1 MAEPALERTAFT
13 TSRQLEFFGEKELQM
28 QIGHDRR
35 YWPVAL
41 LKELIDNALDAC
53 EAAGVAP
60 VIRVTVDA
68 DAVTV
73 ADNGPGLPEAVLRRS
88 LDYTTRTSDK
98 AYYVSPTRGQM
109 GNALKCIYGAAFVLM
124 GERAV
129 VEVAAQGLSHRINVT
144 LDRIS
149 QEPRLRLESAPA
161 PTTGTVV
168 KIRWPGIARLLAT
181 PERDSYTVPPPTVAQ
196 LLQDYAAFNSHA
208 AFVLEGVAGRAE
220 FQPTV
225 PGCAKWKPSDPTS
238 PHWYTPE
245 RLRALIA
252 AYLGEERSGQRG
264 RTVRE
269 FVSEF
274 RGLSGSA
281 KQKAVTDAAG
291 LTGAWLRDLVDGDD
305 VAACHVA
312 RLLEAMQVESRPV
325 KPDALGPLG
334 EAHLTDRMVTSF
346 NAAPDSVRYKKLQG
360 ETDGVP
366 YVLEVAFGVYRA
378 AGGWSPGTVA
388 VGLNWTP
395 TIRQPLVKLA
405 ELLGANRVDGLDPVA
420 VVVHLACPRLEFTD
434 RGKSALAL
442 SGPVLADLEK
452 GLEAV
457 TKEWKRLKQRKARDA
472 RVAERDL
479 DELRRA
485 ERRRE
490 WSRKEAA
497 YAVMAEAYQKASN
510 GGRLPVNA
518 RQLMYAV
525 RPGVLALTGG
535 KFWKDSRTFTQ
546 DVLQAFMEDY
556 PVETA
561 AWDVTFDDRGHF
573 GEPHTGRRIGLG
585 TVAVR
590 VYVAKWNARIA
601 PSDPVELDYEAPT
614 LGPAN
619 RYRYALFIEKEG
631 FNPLLKAA
639 QIAERFDL
647 AVMSTKGM
655 SVTAARQL
663 IDHLSAAGVTIL
675 VLRDFDKSGFS
686 IVRTLAHNT
695 RRYTFTT
702 PPRVIDLGLRLA
714 DVRAL
719 GLEGEHVTYKG
730 KADPRPNLRQNG
742 ATAEEI
748 AYLVRSRDRYSG
760 EWKGERVELNAMPP
774 PQFVTWLEDKLQA
787 AGVTKVVP
795 TGDALADAYRRAVRL
810 ATIQKAIDD
819 AEAAYEG
826 APVEVPADLEET
838 LREKVNG
845 TATAWDEALW
855 EMAREALEE
864 AEAENE

>member
-1 MAEPALERTAFT
+1 MAAAAVLERTTFT
-13 TSRQLEFFGEKELQM
+13 TSRLLEFFSEKELQM
-28 QIGHDRR
+28 QIGHDRP

-53 EAAGVAP
+53 EGADVAP

-88 LDYTTRTSDK
+88 LDYAVRVSDK
-98 AYYVSPTRGQM
+98 AHYVSPSRGQL
-109 GNALKCIYGAAFVLM
+109 GNALKCIWAAPFVWT

-129 VEVAAQGLSHRINVT
+129 VEVAAQGLLHRVEVT

-149 QEPRLRLESAPA
+149 QEPHLSPLKPTPT

-168 KIRWPGIARLLAT
+168 KIHWPRIASLLND
-181 PERDSYTVPPPTVAQ
+181 PRPDLYNPLLTVGD
-196 LLQDYAAFNSHA
+196 LLTRYAAFNPHA
-208 AFVLEGVAGRAE
+208 AFTLDGAAGLAE
-220 FQPTV
+220 FQPSA
-225 PGCAKWKPSDPTS
+225 PGWAKWRPTDPTS
-238 PHWYTPE
+238 PHWYTAE

-252 AYLGEERSGQRG
+252 AYLSEERSDQRG

-291 LTGAWLRDLVDGDD
+291 LTGAWLHDLVDGDD

-312 RLLEAMQVESRPV
+312 RLLAAMQAESRPV
-325 KPDALGPLG
+325 KPDALGALG
-334 EAHLTDRMVTSF
+334 EAHLTDRLITSLY
-346 NAAPDSVRYKKLQG
+346 AAPDSVRYKKLQG
-360 ETDGVP
+360 EADGVP

-378 AGGWSPGTVA
+378 EYAGCPRTVA

-395 TIRQPLVKLA
+395 TIRQPLVRLA
-405 ELLGANRVDGLDPVA
+405 DMLGASHVDRRDPVA
-420 VVVHLACPRLEFTD
+420 VVMHLACPRLEFTD

-442 SGPVLADLEK
+442 PSAVLADLQKAVES
-452 GLEAV
+452 V
-457 TKEWKRLKQRKARDA
+457 TKEFKQAKRRAD

-485 ERRRE
+485 QRRE
-490 WSRKEAA
+490 EWSIKDAA
-497 YAVMAEAYQKASN
+497 YAVMAEAYQKASD

-525 RPGVLALTGG
+525 RPGVLTLTGG
-535 KFWKDSRTFTQ
+535 KFWKKTATFTQ
-546 DVLQAFMEDY
+546 DVLQSYMEDY
-556 PVETA
+556 PEETA
-561 AWDVTFDDRGHF
+561 RWDIVFDDRGHF
-573 GEPHTGRRIGLG
+573 AEPHTGRRIGLG
-585 TVAVR
+585 TLAVR
-590 VYVAKWNARIA
+590 GYVGGWHADIV
-601 PSDPVELDYEAPT
+601 PDEAVTLPRHVPT
-614 LGPAN
+614 SGPAN
-619 RYRYALFIEKEG
+619 RYHYALFVEKEG

-647 AVMSTKGM
+647 AIMSTKGM

-663 IDHLSAAGVTIL
+663 VDHLSDAGCVIL

-686 IVRTLAHNT
+686 IAHTLAHDT
-695 RRYTFTT
+695 PRYTFKT
-702 PPRVIDLGLRLA
+702 PPRVIDLGFRRA
-714 DVRAL
+714 DAL
-719 GLEGEHVTYKG
+719 SLESEPVTYG

-748 AYLVRSRDRYSG
+748 AYLVRGKDRYSG
-760 EWKGERVELNAMPP
+760 EWYGERVELNAMPP
-774 PQFVTWLEDKLQA
+774 AQFVAWLEDKLA
-787 AGVTKVVP
+787 AYGGRKHVP
-795 TGDALADAYRRAVRL
+795 TGDALADAYRRAVRR
-810 ATIQKAIDD
+810 AAIQKAIDD

-838 LREKVNG
+838 LRDKVNG

-855 EMAREALEE
+855 EMARESLEE
-864 AEAENE
+864 AETE